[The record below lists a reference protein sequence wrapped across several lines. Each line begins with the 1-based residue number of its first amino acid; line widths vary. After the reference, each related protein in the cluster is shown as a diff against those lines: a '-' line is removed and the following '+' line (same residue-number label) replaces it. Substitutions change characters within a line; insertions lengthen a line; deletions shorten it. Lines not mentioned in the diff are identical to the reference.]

1 MYTKLTQSGADAYT
15 KNERMEVFSD
25 DGISMS
31 HAGLVTADSRYCGKY
46 VSSLL
51 IGGIGT
57 SPEYRRNGCVR
68 MMLEEAFAMAP
79 ERGWVVSLL
88 HPFSA
93 AYYRKFGYEKIS
105 DHKIVEFPMSF
116 LAHISRCPD
125 LVPYDES
132 RLDDVLSLYE
142 KFGEKRNIMFRR
154 YNGSRF
160 GTDGRSIYIRY
171 GSDGKPAGYVVL
183 RGENYYD
190 VNRMV
195 SVNLHVDEMVFT
207 SPESL
212 NDLFGFLRMYEGE
225 FDSVKIHNC
234 AMSPEVDNMLREYVN
249 VKYTLVSDIMARVLD
264 VKAILEA
271 NIYPNESGHFR
282 VYVDDTLDFTRGL
295 WEVEYAGGSAEAKK
309 LSDSS
314 EWDVFAP
321 MPAFTQMI
329 YGYEHYT
336 ADSAV
341 YLPGVK
347 LNRGCG
353 DFFRAFPKKYNGL
366 FEHF

>member
-1 MYTKLTQSGADAYT
+1 MYTKLTLDGADAYR
-15 KNERMEVFSD
+15 KSERMEVFSG

-79 ERGWVVSLL
+79 ERGWAVSLL

-116 LAHISRCPD
+116 LSHIPRCPD

-132 RLDDVLSLYE
+132 RLGDVLSLYE
-142 KFGEKRNIMFRR
+142 KFGDKRNIMFRR
-154 YNGSRF
+154 YNGSRY
-160 GTDGRSIYIRY
+160 GTDGRRIYIRY
-171 GSDGKPAGYVVL
+171 GSDGTPAGYVIL

-195 SVNLHVDEMVFT
+195 SVNLHVDELVFT

-212 NDLFGFLRMYEGE
+212 TDLFGFIRMYEGE

-264 VKAILEA
+264 VKAMLEA
-271 NIYPNESGHFR
+271 NRYPEHRGHFR

-295 WEVEYAGGSAEAKK
+295 WEVEYEGGIGQARK
-309 LSDSS
+309 LDGCDN
-314 EWDVFAP
+314 WDVYAP
-321 MPAFTQMI
+321 MPAFSQMI
-329 YGYEHYT
+329 YGYEQY
-336 ADSAV
+336 DEYSAP
-341 YLPGVK
+341 YIPGVK
-347 LNRGCG
+347 VSGNCG
-353 DFFRAFPKKYNGL
+353 DFFRAFPKRYNGL